1 MGYLRYKGYSGRVEY
16 SEPDNCFV
24 GSVIGLRNTG
34 IIFEGETVERLKK
47 DFEEAIDY
55 YLDDCRNNGREPEKP
70 FSGKLIVRMTPL
82 LHSEAAER
90 ASAMGISLNEFI
102 NRAVKTAVL

>member
-1 MGYLRYKGYSGRVEY
+1 MGYLRYKGYTGRVEY
-16 SEPDNCFV
+16 SEADNCFV
-24 GSVIGLRNTG
+24 GTVIGLKNTG
-34 IIFEGETVERLKK
+34 IIYEGDSVESLRK

-55 YLDDCRNNGREPEKP
+55 YIEDCKSNGKEPEKP

>member
-24 GSVIGLRNTG
+24 GSVIGLRNAG

-55 YLDDCRNNGREPEKP
+55 YLEDCRNNGREPEKP

>member
-1 MGYLRYKGYSGRVEY
+1 MGYLRYKGYTGRVEY
-16 SEPDNCFV
+16 SEADNCFV
-24 GSVIGLRNTG
+24 GTVIGLKNAD
-34 IIFEGETVERLKK
+34 IIYEGDSVESLRK

-55 YLDDCRNNGREPEKP
+55 YLEDCKNNGREPEKP